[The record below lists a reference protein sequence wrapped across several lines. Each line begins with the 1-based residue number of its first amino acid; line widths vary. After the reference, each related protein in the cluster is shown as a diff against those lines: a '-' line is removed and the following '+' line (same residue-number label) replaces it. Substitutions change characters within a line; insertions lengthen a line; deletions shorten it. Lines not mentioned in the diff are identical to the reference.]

1 MIMTNRILK
10 FRKRIPRFPR
20 QESHKRIRL
29 MGKGWRK
36 PKGHHGR
43 VKKLHHSHGY
53 SPKIGYGTPAAFR
66 NLHSSGLEVVEVA
79 NLSELDKINPG
90 TQGIKINSIGMKKKM
105 MVIKA
110 ALEKKIKVFNVR
122 NPEKFIKQHEKKIKV
137 HETKTT
143 PEAKKK

>member
-1 MIMTNRILK
+1 MANQILK

-43 VKKLHHSHGY
+43 VKKLHHVHGY
-53 SPKIGYGTPAAFR
+53 SPKIGYGTPAAYR
-66 NLHSSGLEVVEVA
+66 NVHSSGLEVVDVSNVNDLVLIDPA
-79 NLSELDKINPG
+79 K
-90 TQGIKINSIGMKKKM
+90 QGIKIKNIGMKNRI

-110 ALEKKIKVFNVR
+110 ALEKKIRILNLR
-122 NPEKFIKQHEKKIKV
+122 NPEKFVKENERKPKVNEIK
-137 HETKTT
+137 T
-143 PEAKKK
+143 EAKKK